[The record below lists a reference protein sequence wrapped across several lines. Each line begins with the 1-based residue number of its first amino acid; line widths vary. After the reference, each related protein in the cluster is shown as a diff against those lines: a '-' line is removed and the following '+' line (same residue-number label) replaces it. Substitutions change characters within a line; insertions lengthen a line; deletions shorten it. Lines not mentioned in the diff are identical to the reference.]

1 MTWLG
6 DPAKK
11 MSPARRAQFE
21 ASRAL
26 LVREIEDLGKKDVK
40 TFRFPHQLRQHQED
54 LTRLAREVAK
64 IDTKLGRAVDWN
76 SGTRT

>member
-6 DPAKK
+6 DTTKK
-11 MSPARRAQFE
+11 MSPARKAKFE
-21 ASRAL
+21 ADRQL
-26 LVREIEDLGKKDVK
+26 LVRQIEDLGKVN
-40 TFRFPHQLRQHQED
+40 TAAFRFPHQLRHHQED

-76 SGTRT
+76 SGG